1 MQIYSLYKWGS
12 AFKDALS
19 PEFLATESPLKIFI
33 SPKKLLSFWSYL
45 NFCLDI
51 LVM

>member
-19 PEFLATESPLKIFI
+19 PEFLATESPLKFLFHL
-33 SPKKLLSFWSYL
+33 KSYSRSEV
-45 NFCLDI
+45 I
-51 LVM
+51 